1 MPRLAFQTSLQ
12 GFSLFCCHRDRLLPE
27 NIAHLCFFFFFFFF
41 FSEYSLISSVFPNQ
55 IESWSAFSSSLFT
68 PVSALFVTNKSYS
81 LLQEESSS
89 SGSIFFYWNF
99 LKSTSAG
106 LFHPILLVTSSCAAS
121 ASFQLLLR
129 ALTQILESLDYRC
142 PGFTRNGTFN
152 LILIFAFV
160 RFSVG
165 EVFILEF

>member
-1 MPRLAFQTSLQ
+1 M
-12 GFSLFCCHRDRLLPE
+12 
-27 NIAHLCFFFFFFFF
+27 
-41 FSEYSLISSVFPNQ
+41 
-55 IESWSAFSSSLFT
+55 
-68 PVSALFVTNKSYS
+68 TNKSYS
-81 LLQEESSS
+81 LLQEESLS
-89 SGSIFFYWNF
+89 SGSIFFYWNS

-106 LFHPILLVTSSCAAS
+106 LFHPIFLLATSSCAAS

-129 ALTQILESLDYRC
+129 AFTQILESLDYRC

-165 EVFILEF
+165 EVVILEF